1 MQGAS
6 FQEIV
11 EIVEALPLE
20 DQAVLVNL
28 IQQRLIRQRREE
40 LLQRVETA
48 EQEYAAGQVRRGSV
62 TDLMAQTDRE

>member
-62 TDLMAQTDRE
+62 TDLMAQIDRE

>member
-1 MQGAS
+1 MQNTSS
-6 FQEIV
+6 FQEII

-20 DQAVLVNL
+20 DQAALVNL

-48 EQEYAAGQVRRGSV
+48 EQEYAAGQFHRGSV
-62 TDLMAQTDRE
+62 TDLLAEIDQ